1 MEHASFSWNPK
12 EKGEGGTMKRFLFT
26 LAALVSVVI
35 LAACSSDGD
44 SFATSESSANDSAV
58 TQSSVSSG
66 FAVGAPAAP
75 APSVDFSRPESFG
88 DDGSIGSKSSLQLA
102 ERMVISTGSI
112 SVEVEVVQA
121 SVQGVQ
127 AIAEGLGGFV
137 EQLSS
142 FGDADRQRAS
152 ITIRVP
158 QNQFNTALER
168 IRLLGDVQSENIGSE
183 DVSEQFIDLEARLK
197 SAQREEESLLSLLG
211 RAQNVSDI
219 LTIERELSR
228 VRSDIERYQGQLNF
242 LERRVD
248 LSTIYIE
255 LFPPDEEGY
264 QAPSLSAN
272 IAVGDVEGRL
282 EAIKALVTGM
292 NGELDR
298 VSYSESNG
306 TQRADLTIRVFAA
319 DFDAAVSSIE
329 SDGEIVFKEI
339 QEGAGEPPVAAP
351 GDEPDARISLALTEK
366 DETSTTEIV
375 VSIILILLAIGLIV
389 GVPYGLYRYG
399 HKRGSQGQAA

>member
-1 MEHASFSWNPK
+1 
-12 EKGEGGTMKRFLFT
+12 MKRLLIT
-26 LAALVSVVI
+26 LVAILSVLV
-35 LAACSSDGD
+35 LAACSGNDDEG
-44 SFATSESSANDSAV
+44 FATSESSANDSAV
-58 TQSSVSSG
+58 FNQSAGSSG
-66 FAVGAPAAP
+66 FAVGAPAPAATVAP
-75 APSVDFSRPESFG
+75 QAPSLG
-88 DDGSIGSKSSLQLA
+88 DDSKFAGERSLQFA

-142 FGDADRQRAS
+142 FGVDDRQRAS
-152 ITIRVP
+152 MTIRVP
-158 QNQFNTALER
+158 QAEFTTALER
-168 IRLLGDVQSENIGSE
+168 IRLLGDVQSENIGSD

-197 SAQREEESLLSLLG
+197 SSLRQEESLLSLLG

-219 LTIERELSR
+219 LTIEREHSR
-228 VRSDIERYQGQLNF
+228 VRSDIERFQGQLNF

-264 QAPSLSAN
+264 QAPSLSEN
-272 IAVGDVEGRL
+272 IAVADVEGRL
-282 EAIKALVTGM
+282 EAIKALVAGL
-292 NGELDR
+292 NGKLDR

-306 TQRADLTIRVFAA
+306 VQRADLTIRVFAA
-319 DFDAAVSSIE
+319 DFDTAIASIE
-329 SDGEIVFKEI
+329 SKGEIVFKEV
-339 QEGAGEPPVAAP
+339 QEGAGEPPPTEP
-351 GDEPDARISLALTEK
+351 GDKPDARISLVLTEK
-366 DETSTTEIV
+366 DGFGPVAIV
-375 VSIILILLAIGLIV
+375 VTVILILLGLGLVI

-399 HKRGSQGQAA
+399 HKRGAAGQSD